1 MKEEELQQKMQQAIQ
16 WIRKKVEET
25 GAKGVVI
32 GDSGG
37 KDSATVLGLA
47 KNALGSDKVLAVI
60 MPCHSNYQDRMDA
73 IKVAESLKIKTMEID
88 LSETYDSLEKE

>member
-1 MKEEELQQKMQQAIQ
+1 MKEEELRKKMQESIQ

-37 KDSATVLGLA
+37 KDSAAVLGLA
-47 KNALGSDKVLAVI
+47 KNALGSDRVLAII

-73 IKVAESLKIKTMEID
+73 IKVAESLKIR
-88 LSETYDSLEKE
+88 SFVQCNP